1 MNIVDNHGAR
11 LWLWGIYK
19 IWGRGL
25 IFEDHNTTT
34 AIKLFANVADFSCN
48 FKIQHGPARVCFQV
62 LKKNYAASLSFSFF
76 INLFRSNI
84 TFRIYL
90 ECTVLTY

>member
-48 FKIQHGPARVCFQV
+48 FKIQHWPARVCFQV
-62 LKKNYAASLSFSFF
+62 LKKKLCSQSFF
-76 INLFRSNI
+76 FIF
-84 TFRIYL
+84 Y
-90 ECTVLTY
+90 